1 MNVPLRGYLIAGGVA
16 LVLLAYSVWAAH
28 ERTVGRLAVLLA
40 QRDSAHRV
48 DSLATLQ
55 KVRERASAMAVAAQ
69 LAQAATVEVQKDRV
83 TKAKADSAIRVAAT
97 ERARAEALLADS
109 LASFAAMRSEV
120 QRLVDVGRA
129 DSVTHAQEQ
138 AQSATTITS
147 LRTALAASQAATAS
161 GVDAYNALL
170 KRTLDAEGQR
180 DILKKQRTGIGGQL
194 VRGVAWAA
202 GGALAYAV
210 VKR

>member
-1 MNVPLRGYLIAGGVA
+1 MTIPLKAYLYGGAFLA
-16 LVLLAYSVWAAH
+16 LLLAYAGWSAH
-28 ERTVGRLAVLLA
+28 ERSVGRLAVLLA

-48 DSLATLQ
+48 DSLAAVVQ
-55 KVRERASAMAVAAQ
+55 AHARDSVMAVAAQ
-69 LAQAATVEVQKDRV
+69 LAQAATVEVQKDRA
-83 TKAKADSAIRVAAT
+83 TKARADSAIRAAAT

-109 LASFAAMRSEV
+109 LASFAAMRGEV

-138 AQSATTITS
+138 AQSAHTITS
-147 LRTALAASQAATAS
+147 LRTALAASQTAVAS

-180 DILKKQRTGIGGQL
+180 DILKRQQSGITGQL

-202 GGALAYAV
+202 GGALVYAV